1 MRILYVV
8 SGTYMADGS
17 TKSLLSL
24 MDYMIN
30 NGHHIAVICP
40 NENGL
45 YKYLKAKGID
55 VFNAYYRNSAIPFDL
70 SLSSWIKFL
79 PRYIKWSAI
88 NRKAK
93 KKLYEEVRQWAPDII
108 HENTSFTDIGRYLS
122 LNLKVPYVAHMRE
135 YNSGYWVKGL
145 KSMLNDKRV
154 NVVTITKAL
163 AKKYLGSS
171 KAKNVT
177 IYDGIIDTNSI
188 RYTAKKKNYIL
199 YAGRIEPNK
208 GTDDLISAY
217 INYAECYPDGL
228 SLKIAGD
235 CVWPDFKRKLQVQLS
250 EHGLSE
256 KVEWLGVIKDI
267 NNLAY
272 EAAVTVVPSHF
283 EGLGRILPEAMAN
296 GSLCIARNTT
306 GSKEQLDNGI
316 SLVGREIGL
325 RFDSVSEL
333 TDHLVELSN
342 NMIKDSFHMSSD
354 YEKMIKD
361 SQIAVRKFFTNEA
374 SGRAFL
380 NFYEQIK

>member
-1 MRILYVV
+1 M
-8 SGTYMADGS
+8 
-17 TKSLLSL
+17 
-24 MDYMIN
+24 
-30 NGHHIAVICP
+30 
-40 NENGL
+40 
-45 YKYLKAKGID
+45 
-55 VFNAYYRNSAIPFDL
+55 
-70 SLSSWIKFL
+70 
-79 PRYIKWSAI
+79 
-88 NRKAK
+88 
-93 KKLYEEVRQWAPDII
+93 
-108 HENTSFTDIGRYLS
+108 
-122 LNLKVPYVAHMRE
+122 
-135 YNSGYWVKGL
+135 
-145 KSMLNDKRV
+145 
-154 NVVTITKAL
+154 
-163 AKKYLGSS
+163 
-171 KAKNVT
+171 
-177 IYDGIIDTNSI
+177 
-188 RYTAKKKNYIL
+188 
-199 YAGRIEPNK
+199 
-208 GTDDLISAY
+208 
-217 INYAECYPDGL
+217 
-228 SLKIAGD
+228 
-235 CVWPDFKRKLQVQLS
+235 
-250 EHGLSE
+250 
-256 KVEWLGVIKDI
+256 IKDI